1 MATMGEGKVVLPLG
15 QLTMIVDQ
23 LQRRN
28 QQLIA
33 RIAEIQA
40 SRDPLQLNGNVQLL
54 RELDGNLHKVPTP
67 P

>member
-1 MATMGEGKVVLPLG
+1 
-15 QLTMIVDQ
+15 MIVDQ

-54 RELDGNLHKVPTP
+54 RELDGNLHKILALYQEFGMRIA
-67 P
+67 